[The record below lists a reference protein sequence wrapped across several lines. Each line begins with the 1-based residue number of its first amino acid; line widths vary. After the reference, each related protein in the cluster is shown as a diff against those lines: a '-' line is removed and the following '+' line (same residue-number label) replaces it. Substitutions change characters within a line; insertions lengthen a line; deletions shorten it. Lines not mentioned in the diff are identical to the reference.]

1 MGVLRKSWRREL
13 LAVLGLTA
21 LAAVASKAHHDTME
35 PPLVRETQ
43 AALPGLNAPLRVL
56 LISDIHVSG
65 PDMPPERLARIV
77 AGLNRLHPDI
87 VLIAGDFLSDKL
99 IATHHYP
106 LGEAVAPL
114 AGLRARLGTV
124 AVLGNHDYYRDAPA
138 IKTALERLGIR
149 VLIND
154 AARIGGLTIGGLGD
168 LSTDHAQRDATF
180 TAMHRL
186 GPPYIFLAH
195 EPDSFRHLPADIPLM
210 LAGHTHCGQ
219 ITLPLIG
226 TPVTGSAYGR
236 RYVCGLVREHGA
248 TLIVTAG
255 LGTSDLPFRLGVHGD
270 VWLVTLKPS
279 S

>member
-35 PPLVRETQ
+35 PPVVRETQ
-43 AALPGLNAPLRVL
+43 AALPGLNAPMRVL

-65 PDMPPERLARIV
+65 PDMPPERLTQIV
-77 AGLNRLHPDI
+77 AGLNRLHPDM

-124 AVLGNHDYYRDAPA
+124 AVLGNHDYYRNGEATKA
-138 IKTALERLGIR
+138 ALERLGIR
-149 VLIND
+149 VLVNE
-154 AARIGGLTIGGLGD
+154 AARIGGLTVGGLGD
-168 LSTDHAQRDATF
+168 LATHHGHRDVTVN
-180 TAMHRL
+180 AMRHL
-186 GPPYIFLAH
+186 GPPYLILAH
-195 EPDSFRHLPADIPLM
+195 EPDSFINLPADIPLM

-219 ITLPLIG
+219 IALPLIG
-226 TPVTGSAYGR
+226 PLATGSEYGQ
-236 RYVCGLVREHGA
+236 RYVCGIVKEHGA

-270 VWLVTLKPS
+270 VWLVTLTPAS
-279 S
+279 